1 MNFMNFSLSSK
12 TPQTLINEIENKLK
26 YFSVDQLYNLNFMLL
41 CELSKKG
48 NTQSAKY
55 ETIGYNKFENLMNN
69 QKFEEIKE
77 IEINFC
83 SNEEKKNNVF
93 LKNKRERDENEDLKI
108 NGIEQKEENKENE
121 LYIKNEESHK
131 ILEENIEIE
140 YKKNNGKISERIKE
154 KDNIMDIKNED
165 IEEKKDKEKKEDHSF
180 KLRTINYF
188 NYNKLNFENII
199 NPQLKN

>member
-1 MNFMNFSLSSK
+1 
-12 TPQTLINEIENKLK
+12 
-26 YFSVDQLYNLNFMLL
+26 
-41 CELSKKG
+41 
-48 NTQSAKY
+48 
-55 ETIGYNKFENLMNN
+55 MNN

>member
-1 MNFMNFSLSSK
+1 M
-12 TPQTLINEIENKLK
+12 
-26 YFSVDQLYNLNFMLL
+26 
-41 CELSKKG
+41 
-48 NTQSAKY
+48 
-55 ETIGYNKFENLMNN
+55 
-69 QKFEEIKE
+69 
-77 IEINFC
+77 
-83 SNEEKKNNVF
+83 
-93 LKNKRERDENEDLKI
+93 KI

>member
-1 MNFMNFSLSSK
+1 MNFSLSSK

-48 NTQSAKY
+48 NTQSIKY
-55 ETIGYNKFENLMNN
+55 ETLGYNKFENLMNN
-69 QKFEEIKE
+69 QRFEEVKE

-83 SNEEKKNNVF
+83 SNEEKKNNLF
-93 LKNKRERDENEDLKI
+93 LKNKRERDENVDLKI

-121 LYIKNEESHK
+121 LYIQNEESNK

-165 IEEKKDKEKKEDHSF
+165 IEEKKDKEKKEDNSF
-180 KLRTINYF
+180 KLRTINYY

-199 NPQLKN
+199 NPRLKK

>member
-1 MNFMNFSLSSK
+1 MNFSLSSK

-48 NTQSAKY
+48 NTQSTKY
-55 ETIGYNKFENLMNN
+55 ETLGYNKFENLMNN
-69 QKFEEIKE
+69 QRFEEVKE

-83 SNEEKKNNVF
+83 SNEEKKNNLF
-93 LKNKRERDENEDLKI
+93 LKNKRERDENVDLKI

-121 LYIKNEESHK
+121 LYIQNEESNK

-199 NPQLKN
+199 YPQLKK